1 MTEKAAGSGSGRSTA
16 GDRMQVASN
25 GDVGRAAS
33 IIVVGG
39 GVVGLS
45 AAWWMAREGLDV
57 LVVEAGLVGWG
68 ASGRNGGGC
77 SHHHSPLFREE
88 QRLWPLMDD
97 LLGYPT
103 EFRPNRIRIALNETQ
118 MGLFRRARDN
128 AAYQG
133 FQTDVL
139 DGRQVRELVP
149 LAGEN
154 VYGGYFH
161 HFGGHA
167 NPHRTVQAYAWA
179 IQDCGG
185 RILQHTRVI
194 GFKVQG
200 SRVASVVTERGVL
213 GCDHV
218 VIAAGPAT
226 GVLAAQLGITVPL
239 MTARAEMIVT
249 EPLPLM
255 ELGGVDGNGLYGR
268 QTLRGNLAYG
278 GGPHEWVV
286 LPEGSW
292 VRPHS
297 TVLQASIARRLAELL
312 PKAAHARVIRSWAGF
327 IENTP
332 DGRPVIDRP
341 ADVENVTIATLSSVG
356 FGLSPAAGRA
366 IRDLVVDG
374 ICSFAD
380 LSILRLSRFAKL
392 ERDWQVRQGWV
403 PVAHGARSA
412 AGGAAQLA

>member
-1 MTEKAAGSGSGRSTA
+1 MSEPQRSRGAAC
-16 GDRMQVASN
+16 
-25 GDVGRAAS
+25 
-33 IIVVGG
+33 IVVGG
-39 GVVGLS
+39 GVTGLS
-45 AAWWMAREGLDV
+45 AAWWLAREGVDT
-57 LVVEAGLVGWG
+57 LVIEAGPIGWA

-88 QRLWPLMDD
+88 QRLWPLMDE

-103 EFRPNRIRIALNETQ
+103 EFQPNRIRIALSESQ
-118 MGLFRRARDN
+118 MTLFRRAFDN
-128 AAYQG
+128 AAHQG
-133 FQTDVL
+133 FRTDIL
-139 DGRQVRELVP
+139 DPKQVRELVP

-154 VYGGYFH
+154 VHGGYFH

-179 IQDCGG
+179 LQDQGG
-185 RILQHTRVI
+185 RIMQHTCVE
-194 GFKVQG
+194 GFDRRG
-200 SRVASVVTERGVL
+200 SRIAGVVTNRGAFS
-213 GCDHV
+213 CDHV

-226 GVLAAQLGITVPL
+226 STLAAQLGITVPL

-255 ELGGVDGNGLYGR
+255 PVGGVDGNGLYGR

-278 GGPHEWVV
+278 GGPHEWV
-286 LPEGSW
+286 LMADTPP

-297 TVLQASIARRLAELL
+297 TILQGSIARRLSELL
-312 PKAAHARVIRSWAGF
+312 PKAGHARVIRSWAGF

-341 ADVENVTIATLSSVG
+341 PELENLTIATLSSVG

-366 IRDLVVDG
+366 IRDLVVNG
-374 ICSFAD
+374 ACTFAD
-380 LSILRLSRFAKL
+380 LSIFKLSRFAAL
-392 ERDWQVRQGWV
+392 EADWRSRQGWL
-403 PVAHGARSA
+403 PIGPGASAVA
-412 AGGAAQLA
+412 